1 MHDDNIFLFFR
12 EFNVF
17 PIENFTFYF
26 KSWTMQRMPCM
37 TKHDSK
43 VGKVDAGDRVTLPVK
58 FA

>member
-17 PIENFTFYF
+17 PIENLTFYF

-43 VGKVDAGDRVTLPVK
+43 VGKVDPGDRVTLPVK